1 MNRLRGRTNNQMTSQ
16 KTAGLRAAGL
26 RTTSLRTTSYE
37 TAAQDS
43 LIVSFIGT
51 AGSAAMSAFEYAIRA
66 VWTIAS

>member
-1 MNRLRGRTNNQMTSQ
+1 MNRLRGRTNNQLTNQ

-26 RTTSLRTTSYE
+26 RTTGYE

>member
-1 MNRLRGRTNNQMTSQ
+1 MTGQ
-16 KTAGLRAAGL
+16 ETAGL
-26 RTTSLRTTSYE
+26 RTTGCE

-43 LIVSFIGT
+43 LIVSFVGT

>member
-1 MNRLRGRTNNQMTSQ
+1 MTSQ
-16 KTAGLRAAGL
+16 KTAGLRAAGLRTTSL

>member
-1 MNRLRGRTNNQMTSQ
+1 MTSQ

-26 RTTSLRTTSYE
+26 RTTSLRTTGYE

-51 AGSAAMSAFEYAIRA
+51 AGRAAMSAFE
-66 VWTIAS
+66 

>member
-16 KTAGLRAAGL
+16 KTASLRAAGL
-26 RTTSLRTTSYE
+26 RATGYE